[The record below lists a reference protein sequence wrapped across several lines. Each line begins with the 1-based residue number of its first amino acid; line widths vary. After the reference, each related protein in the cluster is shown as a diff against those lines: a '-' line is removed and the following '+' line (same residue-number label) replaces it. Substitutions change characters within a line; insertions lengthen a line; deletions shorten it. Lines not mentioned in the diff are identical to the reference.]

1 MELMGEAGLQNI
13 KRDDWSA
20 DVAPFWGKVIQSALT
35 LRGVT
40 GLLRS
45 GFKTVRGAAAM
56 PLMAAGFR
64 RGVITCVLVTG
75 EAAAAGQ
82 GGVV

>member
-1 MELMGEAGLQNI
+1 VELMTEAGLQNV

-20 DVAPFWGKVIQSALT
+20 DVAPFWGKVIRSALT

-56 PLMAAGFR
+56 PLMAMGFR
-64 RGVITCVLVTG
+64 RGVIKFVLLVG
-75 EAAAAGQ
+75 DK
-82 GGVV
+82 V

>member
-1 MELMGEAGLQNI
+1 MELMTEAGLQNV

-20 DVAPFWGKVIQSALT
+20 DVAPFWGKVIRSALT

-56 PLMAAGFR
+56 PLLAAGFR
-64 RGVITCVLVTG
+64 RGVIKFVLVTG